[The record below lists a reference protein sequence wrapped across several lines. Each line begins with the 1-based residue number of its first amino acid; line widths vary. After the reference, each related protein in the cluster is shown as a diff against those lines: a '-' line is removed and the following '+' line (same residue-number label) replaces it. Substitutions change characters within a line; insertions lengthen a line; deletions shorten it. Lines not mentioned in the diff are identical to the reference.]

1 MLLVLL
7 LDGSSRL
14 LANSLIAE
22 QAEASRLPTGPA
34 NRPTLAVATDPH
46 SPWDSLWLE
55 HRLSHGLAHL
65 CPTLRHAGRVPAGDR
80 GSRCCHR
87 APGIIHA
94 APVAPHR
101 SCSRAWLRTS
111 AAIAL
116 RCAAGAAV
124 PVPSAHGTAA
134 LGMRCT
140 EPTGRRVHATPVAY
154 PLWDT
159 PCLPV
164 GNREKLRHASLCRTL
179 KLGCSHKRRGSGLR

>member
-1 MLLVLL
+1 MRCHRCSEAAAPSCERARPQTYVAWLGCISYSDCCALL
-7 LDGSSRL
+7 LDGSSRF

-34 NRPTLAVATDPH
+34 NRPTLAVATDPR
-46 SPWDSLWLE
+46 SPRDSLWLE

-94 APVAPHR
+94 APVAPYR

-124 PVPSAHGTAA
+124 PV
-134 LGMRCT
+134 
-140 EPTGRRVHATPVAY
+140 
-154 PLWDT
+154 
-159 PCLPV
+159 
-164 GNREKLRHASLCRTL
+164 
-179 KLGCSHKRRGSGLR
+179 